1 MSAPRYRLGVDVGGT
16 HTDLMLLDTA
26 TGELL
31 IEKVSSTPKNPALGV
46 LNGVA
51 KFIGRGI
58 APDEIGFFAHGTTI
72 TTNALLE
79 MRGAKVGL
87 LITKGYRAVQEI
99 QNQARDG
106 NLFDYF
112 YSKPAAIAPQSLTKE
127 IPERCDYAGHVL
139 LPLDEGAVRE
149 ATQELKDAGVE
160 SIAVCYLFSFMN
172 PAHEEQTRA
181 LIHERFPAVQVSLSS
196 EVLPRIREW
205 ARLSTTLLNAYLE
218 PVMVRYI
225 AHLNGGLDSAGV
237 RTRQRFLMQSNG
249 GVMPFSAAIAGGR
262 TVHTL
267 FSGPAA
273 GAQASA
279 YLAREDARRGLVT
292 LDMGGTSAD
301 IAFIEGGAPLEVTE
315 GVIARRQVDVPA
327 LDMATISAGGGSIA
341 WIDGGGFLNVGPQS
355 AGADPGPACYGRG
368 GVRPTVTDANLVL
381 GYLDPETFAGGTME
395 LSVERAEEALTREI
409 ADPLGLDPLDAAA
422 AVHALVTADM
432 AAAVRMVTVERG

>member
-1 MSAPRYRLGVDVGGT
+1 MINSRYRLGVDVGGT
-16 HTDLMLLDTA
+16 HTDLVLLDTSSGA
-26 TGELL
+26 LMV
-31 IEKVSSTPKNPALGV
+31 EKVASTPKNPALGV

-51 KFIGRGI
+51 KLIARGI
-58 APDEIGFFAHGTTI
+58 APEEIGFFAHGTTI

-112 YSKPAAIAPQSLTKE
+112 YSKPTAIAPQSLTKE

-139 LPLDEGAVRE
+139 VPLDEGAVRE

-181 LIHERFPAVQVSLSS
+181 LINERFPAAQVSLSS

-225 AHLNGGLDSAGV
+225 AHLASGLDEAGV
-237 RTRQRFLMQSNG
+237 RTQQRFLMQSNG
-249 GVMPFSAAIAGGR
+249 GVMPFTAAIAGGR

-267 FSGPAA
+267 
-273 GAQASA
+273 
-279 YLAREDARRGLVT
+279 L
-292 LDMGGTSAD
+292 
-301 IAFIEGGAPLEVTE
+301 
-315 GVIARRQVDVPA
+315 
-327 LDMATISAGGGSIA
+327 
-341 WIDGGGFLNVGPQS
+341 
-355 AGADPGPACYGRG
+355 PGPPP
-368 GVRPTVTDANLVL
+368 RPKA
-381 GYLDPETFAGGTME
+381 
-395 LSVERAEEALTREI
+395 
-409 ADPLGLDPLDAAA
+409 
-422 AVHALVTADM
+422 TAP
-432 AAAVRMVTVERG
+432 

>member
-1 MSAPRYRLGVDVGGT
+1 MSNARYRLGVDVGGT
-16 HTDLMLLDTA
+16 HTDLVLLDA
-26 TGELL
+26 TTGDLL
-31 IEKVSSTPKNPALGV
+31 IEKVASTPKNPALGV

-51 KFIGRGI
+51 NFIARGI
-58 APDEIGFFAHGTTI
+58 APDEISFFAHGTTI

-106 NLFDYF
+106 NLFNYF

-127 IPERCDYAGHVL
+127 IPERCDYAGRVL
-139 LPLDEGAVRE
+139 LPLDETAVRE
-149 ATQELKDAGVE
+149 ATRELKDAGVE

-172 PAHEEQTRA
+172 PAHEDQTRA
-181 LIHERFPAVQVSLSS
+181 LIHEQFPAVQVSLSS

-279 YLAREDARRGLVT
+279 HLAREDARRGLVT
-292 LDMGGTSAD
+292 LDMG
-301 IAFIEGGAPLEVTE
+301 
-315 GVIARRQVDVPA
+315 
-327 LDMATISAGGGSIA
+327 
-341 WIDGGGFLNVGPQS
+341 
-355 AGADPGPACYGRG
+355 
-368 GVRPTVTDANLVL
+368 
-381 GYLDPETFAGGTME
+381 
-395 LSVERAEEALTREI
+395 
-409 ADPLGLDPLDAAA
+409 
-422 AVHALVTADM
+422 
-432 AAAVRMVTVERG
+432 